1 LKEDTMAAKK
11 KDPKPKK
18 PKGNGHTPKR
28 TVKADVKI
36 EHFNRSLRCELSEG
50 EVNERAKR
58 ITRLLSQKAQRQEA
72 AKAATAHLKA
82 EIKEFDAEIG
92 KLAREVDDSA
102 CYRDVP
108 CERRFIYRTGKVE
121 EIRLDSKE
129 MIYERAMDGEE
140 RQLELPKKKTKPV
153 SQDETTKAPETFTEK
168 VQAAADAL
176 TEAGAEL
183 ATDVDDDPDDA
194 DGEQPGDTAE

>member
-1 LKEDTMAAKK
+1 MAAKK
-11 KDPKPKK
+11 KDPKPRK

-28 TVKADVKI
+28 TAKADVKI

-140 RQLELPKKKTKPV
+140 RQLELPKKKAKPV
-153 SQDETTKAPETFTEK
+153 SQDETTKAPESITDAMEQ
-168 VQAAADAL
+168 VADA
-176 TEAGAEL
+176 GRS
-183 ATDVDDDPDDA
+183 VDDEDDDEPDSEDPPA
-194 DGEQPGDTAE
+194 VEAGEQPGETAE